1 METLD
6 QTLRRGRALT
16 VSEPTE
22 LQALLKARYGAAAPA
37 PQVAQNPTITTL
49 LRHRSVRRY
58 TAAEVSDDVLDVML
72 AAAQSASTSSN
83 LQCWSVVAVRDPQRK
98 QRLAALAGH
107 QRHVEACPLLLV
119 WLADLQRLDA
129 TGERFQLRR
138 EALDYMEM
146 LMIGVI
152 DATLAAQ
159 NAAVA
164 AEAQGLGIVYIGGM
178 RDRPEEVA
186 AELGL
191 PPRTAAV
198 FGMCVG
204 YPDLQRPAAIKPRLP
219 GAAVLHRERYD
230 TEANIGPVD
239 AYLDI
244 ANTFYREQQMKTNG
258 NWAEHSLNR
267 VRGPEAMRGRELLAS
282 ALRARGFPS
291 R

>member
-1 METLD
+1 MSESTD
-6 QTLRRGRALT
+6 VQT
-16 VSEPTE
+16 
-22 LQALLKARYGAAAPA
+22 LLKARYGAAAPT
-37 PQVAQNPTITTL
+37 PLTTENPVISTL
-49 LRHRSVRRY
+49 LQHRSVRSY
-58 TAAEVSDDVLDVML
+58 TPEPVSDDVLDVML

-83 LQCWSVVAVRDPQRK
+83 LQCWSVVAVREPQRK
-98 QRLAALAGH
+98 QRLAALAGQ
-107 QRHVEACPLLLV
+107 QRHIEQCPLFLV

-164 AEAQGLGIVYIGGM
+164 AEALGLGVVYIGGM

-191 PPRTAAV
+191 PPRTVAV

-204 YPDLQRPAAIKPRLP
+204 HPDPEKPTTIKPRLP

-230 TEANIGPVD
+230 PAANIGPVD
-239 AYLDI
+239 DYLHI
-244 ANTFYREQQMKTNG
+244 ANAFYREQQMKTNG
-258 NWAEHSLNR
+258 NWAEHSLHR
-267 VRGPEAMRGRELLAS
+267 VRGPEAMRGRDRLAE